1 MKLPGLQDRPQGA
14 ERPSLATVSP
24 TDLGLGAVAQD
35 MAGWEAEKRRTREL
49 EEDVQRDQDEQA
61 TQGDF
66 DALTTQFESRFAE
79 AGAAW
84 DGVEPGF
91 ARRMTGELE
100 TAVAPVLTREGL
112 TPGQRAALES
122 RVNVYRRATAQRAIS
137 FEAQKRGGL
146 ETERRAAREATAIG
160 TVMSQY
166 AELFGAAKS
175 ARDNA
180 YDGSTPD
187 YAAGVLADHDATAQ
201 QLIEQ
206 APEALKPRLT
216 ETLEARRLQL
226 QAQAMDFEGRAE
238 QGFVANQA
246 RTAGER
252 LTNAILTAPS
262 LYETSLADVDQIV
275 AGLPAAAQTEARAGL
290 VNDLTE
296 AYFDGLMRDGQQELA
311 LSQLNGGTF
320 DDRLKPATKARLLD
334 RATRRSE
341 ELSVDDWMA
350 RLRLQQTMED
360 NIASVAATGQPVA
373 GADVGTVATRLG
385 GREAAQY
392 AIALEQAGKAHEA
405 VGAYSQMTVGQIREQ
420 VETLAPVPGAEGY
433 AEAQQRYELASR
445 AAEAEIKAREDD
457 PAAWALR
464 DAPSLQG
471 LLTGLGM
478 GDPATA
484 RRNAGAYGAT
494 VLQRQRSVG
503 VPLAEQRI
511 LPEGVAKSIVEAATQ
526 NPEPADGIRSL
537 AQVVEAFAP
546 PPGATGETVAAA
558 MARQRMVTE
567 QLKAAGAD
575 NGDLAAA
582 IDLADDPVRLGR
594 YVAAMRT
601 RALETLERR
610 EQRDVKEAV
619 EGQLGEYL
627 RSFEGL
633 PGSAA
638 VTEGRRVM
646 AARLA
651 AEHMARNGGGVG
663 EAAREAVEIIT
674 GPFRFV
680 GPSGWRMP
688 ARVAERRDGDGQRHE
703 VLAQR
708 GAARIMAQMT
718 AGDGAGFFAPD
729 DGGRNLTEAQ
739 RRERYADAVGLR
751 GRWMT
756 TPDDA
761 GVVLM
766 QPTTDGSWT
775 AVLNREGQPIQR
787 TWNLLVDAGRDRRS
801 RGGPPRG
808 GSRVARGIR
817 TNNPGNIR
825 YNPNNRWQGQ
835 IGQEGGYVVFRTP
848 ADGLRASSRVLDTY
862 MRKHGRNTVESIF
875 RAWAPRTENDTEAYI
890 RFVSQGL
897 GVRPDQPLDPNDAA
911 QRARLLALITQQE
924 NGDQPYSAQLLQ
936 ETARLGMSR

>member
-1 MKLPGLQDRPQGA
+1 MKLPGLQDRPQRA

-24 TDLGLGAVAQD
+24 TDLGLGAVAQE
-35 MAGWEAEKRRTREL
+35 ASAWEAERRRTREL
-49 EEDVQRDQDEQA
+49 EEEVQRDQDEQA

-100 TAVAPVLTREGL
+100 TAVAPVLNREGL
-112 TPGQRAALES
+112 TPGQRDALES

-166 AELFGAAKS
+166 AELFGAAKA
-175 ARDNA
+175 ARDQA

-187 YAAGVLADHDATAQ
+187 YAAGVLADHDVAAQ

-252 LTNAILTAPS
+252 LTNSVLTAPS
-262 LYETSLADVDQIV
+262 LYETSVADVDQIV
-275 AGLPAAAQTEARAGL
+275 AGLPAAARGEARAGL

-334 RATRRSE
+334 RATRRND
-341 ELSVDDWMA
+341 ELSVDQWMA
-350 RLRLQQTMED
+350 RLQLQQTMED
-360 NIASVAATGQPVA
+360 NIASLAATGQPVA
-373 GADVGTVATRLG
+373 GADVGTVATLLG

-392 AIALEQAGKAHEA
+392 ALALEQAEKAHEA

-420 VETLAPVPGAEGY
+420 VEALAPVPGAEGY

-445 AAEAEIKAREDD
+445 AAEAEIKAREED

-464 DAPSLQG
+464 GAPSLQAQ
-471 LLTGLGM
+471 LTGLGT
-478 GDPATA
+478 GDPAAA
-484 RRNAGAYGAT
+484 RRNAGAYAAA
-494 VLQRQRSVG
+494 VLQRQRAVG

-546 PPGATGETVAAA
+546 PPGADGQTVAAA
-558 MARQRMVTE
+558 MARQRMVSE

-594 YVAAMRT
+594 YVAAMRN
-601 RALETLERR
+601 RSLETLERR
-610 EQRDVKEAV
+610 EQRDVREAV
-619 EGQLGEYL
+619 DDQLGEYL

-674 GPFRFV
+674 GPYRFV

-708 GAARIMAQMT
+708 GAARIMSQLT

-729 DGGRNLTEAQ
+729 DGGRNMTEAQ
-739 RRERYADAVGLR
+739 RRERYADAVALR

-766 QPTTDGSWT
+766 QPTVDGRWT
-775 AVLNREGQPIQR
+775 PALDRSGAAIQR
-787 TWNLLVDAGRDRRS
+787 TWAQMVDAGRDRRS
-801 RGGPPRG
+801 RGGARRTGNQP
-808 GSRVARGIR
+808 ARGLR
-817 TNNPGNIR
+817 NNNPGNIEYR
-825 YNPNNRWQGQ
+825 EGTRWQGQ
-835 IGQEGGYVVFRTP
+835 TGSDGRFVTFATP
-848 ADGLRASSRVLDTY
+848 EHGLRALARDLNTKSRRGL
-862 MRKHGRNTVESIF
+862 NTVSAILREY
-875 RAWAPRTENDTEAYI
+875 APREENNTAAYI
-890 RFVSQGL
+890 RSVSGRL
-897 GVRPDQPLDPNDAA
+897 GVQPDQRLDLNDPGLVASMMAA
-911 QRARLLALITQQE
+911 IIQIE
-924 NGDQPYSAQLLQ
+924 NGDQPYSPALLQ
-936 ETARLGMSR
+936 EAARRGIAR